1 MRLLAP
7 LLLLAATTAH
17 AQPTE
22 RYVVQAGD
30 SCRRLAQRLYGDR
43 ARVDLIHAHN
53 PQLGPGPHRLE
64 PGTSLRV
71 LPEPLREAEATLV
84 RKRREVQARR
94 GDEPWA
100 DARIHAPLQTG
111 HQVATGERATAE
123 LAFRDGARLQMRSRS
138 LVILVGSGRARRRD
152 LGEARLERG
161 VLRSRLAEL
170 AGEGRER
177 LALAT
182 PSADT
187 RLGAESVVRV
197 AEDGESIVAALRGDS
212 EVGGVRVPEGM
223 GTRVRRG
230 ERPARPRPLPP
241 APRWSIEARP
251 RVIGL
256 GGSGA
261 SLSGHWE
268 PVEEARRYR
277 VEISTQ
283 PDGRDLFA
291 ALEIVAPST
300 SFTLHRVPAGVYY
313 ARVATIDGEGFEG
326 RASPRRAFTVRVAR
340 VVPPGG
346 GDPPP
351 DVHDPGDP
359 SRPWTPPQL
368 LPGTL
373 VVAPYGVRCGAP
385 RASGREPAE
394 LSGIATLRSLGRYR
408 LRCRDRRNRSLR
420 GPEVVVRQARA
431 TVLGRPTV
439 PRGGGRRLTIRLRS
453 PLRLPDRLIAQA
465 PEGVAVGSVRR
476 VGRDRFTLEVGVT
489 DQAPRDVRIT
499 LQVAAGAERIDI
511 ATLTLRV
518 TDG

>member
-1 MRLLAP
+1 
-7 LLLLAATTAH
+7 
-17 AQPTE
+17 
-22 RYVVQAGD
+22 
-30 SCRRLAQRLYGDR
+30 
-43 ARVDLIHAHN
+43 
-53 PQLGPGPHRLE
+53 
-64 PGTSLRV
+64 
-71 LPEPLREAEATLV
+71 
-84 RKRREVQARR
+84 
-94 GDEPWA
+94 
-100 DARIHAPLQTG
+100 
-111 HQVATGERATAE
+111 
-123 LAFRDGARLQMRSRS
+123 
-138 LVILVGSGRARRRD
+138 
-152 LGEARLERG
+152 
-161 VLRSRLAEL
+161 
-170 AGEGRER
+170 
-177 LALAT
+177 
-182 PSADT
+182 
-187 RLGAESVVRV
+187 
-197 AEDGESIVAALRGDS
+197 
-212 EVGGVRVPEGM
+212 
-223 GTRVRRG
+223 
-230 ERPARPRPLPP
+230 
-241 APRWSIEARP
+241 
-251 RVIGL
+251 
-256 GGSGA
+256 
-261 SLSGHWE
+261 
-268 PVEEARRYR
+268 
-277 VEISTQ
+277 
-283 PDGRDLFA
+283 
-291 ALEIVAPST
+291 
-300 SFTLHRVPAGVYY
+300 VPAGVYY

>member
-1 MRLLAP
+1 MRAAVAATILLA
-7 LLLLAATTAH
+7 TGVVH

-22 RYVVQAGD
+22 GYVVRAGD
-30 SCRRLAQRLYGDR
+30 TCRKLAQELYGDR
-43 ARVDLIHAHN
+43 SRVDLIHAHN
-53 PQLGPGPHRLE
+53 PQLGPGPHRLR
-64 PGTSLRV
+64 PGSTLQV
-71 LPEPLREAEATLV
+71 LPDALRRAEATV
-84 RKRREVQARR
+84 VHKRQEVQARR
-94 GDEPWA
+94 GDEPWV
-100 DARIHAPLQTG
+100 DARVHAPLGTG
-111 HQVATGERATAE
+111 HQVATGQGASAE
-123 LAFRDGARLQMRSRS
+123 LAFRDGSRLQMRSRS
-138 LVILVGSGRARRRD
+138 LVILVGSGRAQRQT

-170 AGEGRER
+170 AGDER

-187 RLGAESVVRV
+187 RLGRESVVRV
-197 AEDGESIVAALRGDS
+197 ADDGEAMVAALSGDS

-230 ERPARPRPLPP
+230 ERPTRPRPLPQ

-268 PVEEARRYR
+268 PVEGARRYR
-277 VEISTQ
+277 VEIATR

-291 ALEIVAPST
+291 ALEIPAPT
-300 SFTLHRVPAGVYY
+300 ASFTLHRVPAGVYY

-326 RASPRRAFTVRVAR
+326 RPSPRRAFTVRSAR
-340 VVPPGG
+340 VIPPGG

-359 SRPWTPPQL
+359 SRPWTPPRL

-373 VVAPYGVRCGAP
+373 VVAPYGVRCG
-385 RASGREPAE
+385 EPALEGSTESLE
-394 LSGIATLRSLGRYR
+394 LGGIATLRRLGRYR
-408 LRCRDRRNRSLR
+408 LRCLDRGDRPLM
-420 GPEVVVRQARA
+420 GPEVVVMRARA
-431 TVLGRPTV
+431 TVIGRPTV
-439 PRGGGRRLTIRLRS
+439 PRGGGRRLTIRVRS
-453 PLRLPDRLIAQA
+453 PLRLPDRLIASA
-465 PEGVAVGSVRR
+465 PEGVAVGAVRR
-476 VGRDRFTLEVGVT
+476 VGRGRFALEVGVAAG
-489 DQAPRDVRIT
+489 APRDIRIT

-511 ATLTLRV
+511 AHLTLRSE
-518 TDG
+518 